1 MLKITDL
8 GTEKALDHS
17 EMAGITGGSSEFE
30 RFTALLDFSTSL
42 MNKVAD
48 VNQQFG
54 FSIAQGNSGA
64 VTNNQTIIGGN
75 GIVFA
80 PGKLLESLG
89 IGTAVIGK
97 CNRQATASNLFA
109 HLG

>member
-8 GTEKALDHS
+8 STEKALDHS

-75 GIVFA
+75 GLIYA
-80 PGKLLESLG
+80 PVHQSQSQSNSLSLSD
-89 IGTAVIGK
+89 IGNAGV
-97 CNRQATASNLFA
+97 A
-109 HLG
+109 